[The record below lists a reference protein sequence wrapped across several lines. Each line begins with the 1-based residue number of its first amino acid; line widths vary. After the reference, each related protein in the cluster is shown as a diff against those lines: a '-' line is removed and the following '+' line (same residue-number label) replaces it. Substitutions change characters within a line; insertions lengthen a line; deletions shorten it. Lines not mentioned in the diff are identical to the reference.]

1 MIPAR
6 RSDCPHGSR
15 CGAFREPRAAPL
27 DEVLLAEVG
36 RTLGAAR
43 LTELLKLLAAELEH
57 KPRVIREAIADCDLH
72 RARHEAH
79 SLKGAAACLGA
90 GAVARMAQDLEEV
103 FAASLSYRQQ
113 VAPCA
118 LHRMGGAVEQT
129 RAALAVWPGP
139 AA

>member
-6 RSDCPHGSR
+6 RTDCPHGSR
-15 CGAFREPRAAPL
+15 CEAFREPNASLL

-43 LTELLKLLAAELEH
+43 MTELLKLLAAELED
-57 KPRVIREAIADCDLH
+57 KPRVIREALADRDFH

-90 GAVARMAQDLEEV
+90 CAVARMAQELEEV
-103 FAASLSYRQQ
+103 FTASAAYRQQ
-113 VAPCA
+113 VVTCA
-118 LHRMGGAVEQT
+118 LSRMGGAVEQT
-129 RAALAVWPGP
+129 RAALAVWPGV